1 MEILFHRCPKGYEY
15 FMDDFNKTTKRIWI
29 INNRFEFSYMEGNG
43 QPKSVWGFFKPK
55 TGKFF
60 APINS
65 KKIGKEV
72 DITETTPFSAMQL
85 HLNPLMSAIYGN
97 S

>member
-1 MEILFHRCPKGYEY
+1 MELLFHRGVEGYEY
-15 FMDDFNKTTKRIWI
+15 VMDDFNKTTKRIWI
-29 INNRFEFSYMEGNG
+29 VNHSREFQYREGAG
-43 QPKSVWGFFKPK
+43 PPKSVWGFYRPSSKK
-55 TGKFF
+55 YY

-72 DITETTPFSAMQL
+72 RIEETSPFTAMQKNY
-85 HLNPLMSAIYGN
+85 NPLESVLYGN